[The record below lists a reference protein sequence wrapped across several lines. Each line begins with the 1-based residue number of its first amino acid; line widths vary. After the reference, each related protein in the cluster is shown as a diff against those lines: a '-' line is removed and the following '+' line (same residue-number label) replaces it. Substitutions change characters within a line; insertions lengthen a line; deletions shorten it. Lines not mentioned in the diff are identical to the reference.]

1 MAEPSFTGADPSDR
15 TPMNTEVWVCP
26 QCRTRGDLVQQ
37 NDGVLLRCGKCGFAG
52 RGKPAPNFD
61 VE

>member
-1 MAEPSFTGADPSDR
+1 MAESDR
-15 TPMNTEVWVCP
+15 TRDRPNRTPLDTEVWLCP
-26 QCRTRGDLVQQ
+26 QCRTRGDLVPEA
-37 NDGVLLRCGKCGFAG
+37 DGVLLRCAECGFVS